1 LQRRCGSSPLWI
13 AASAIPLGAHD
24 TTVVG
29 WILDLVFL
37 MSLSF
42 LPSPRCLLELILV
55 LAATLSTM
63 VIFALERANPESCW

>member
-29 WILDLVFL
+29 WMLDLIFL